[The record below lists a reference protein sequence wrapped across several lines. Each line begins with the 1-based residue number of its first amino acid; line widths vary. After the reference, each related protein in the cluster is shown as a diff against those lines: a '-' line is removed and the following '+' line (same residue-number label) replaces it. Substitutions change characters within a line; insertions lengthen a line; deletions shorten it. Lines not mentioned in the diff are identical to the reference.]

1 MTREME
7 TNVTPLNTVAL
18 LARPPGLLVLRDA
31 LLDNPKVHL
40 TQVFTH
46 GRLPSAEGG
55 GIRSELEDYRQLCE
69 GAGVPLSVLDLPEA
83 RSLQDHLP
91 EGRID
96 LLVSLSWR
104 CLLSPLVLSRI
115 GTASINLHR
124 GALPAY
130 AGAEPVRRALEAGE
144 TRVAITAHGMV
155 EEVDAGPVLGV
166 VWLDVER
173 SASDTMELLT
183 ERTKA
188 RLEPLYAPLARL
200 AIDSVVA

>member
-1 MTREME
+1 MGDME
-7 TNVTPLNTVAL
+7 TNMTPLNTIAL
-18 LARPPGLLVLRDA
+18 LARPPGLRVLRDA
-31 LLDNPKVHL
+31 LLDNPKVRL
-40 TQVFTH
+40 TRVFTH

-55 GIRSELEDYRQLCE
+55 GTRGELEAYRTLCE
-69 GAGVPLSVLDLPEA
+69 GAGVPLTVLDLPEA

-104 CLLSPLVLSRI
+104 CLVSPQVLARI
-115 GTASINLHR
+115 GTAAINLHR

-130 AGAEPVRRALEAGE
+130 AGAEPVRRALKAGE

-155 EEVDAGPVLGV
+155 EAVDAGPVLGV

-173 SASDTMELLT
+173 SASDSLECLT
-183 ERTKA
+183 ERTKT

-200 AIDSVVA
+200 AIDSIIP